1 MQSRY
6 VNTEGA
12 IYIYMYVT
20 TTSRL
25 AHIHKCSF
33 VCVSKHDVA
42 YLQYKPEVEATELAL
57 AFPLPAD
64 LGSMVDVVVPSSKVG
79 RVC

>member
-1 MQSRY
+1 MLTLRVLY
-6 VNTEGA
+6 
-12 IYIYMYVT
+12 IYICM
-20 TTSRL
+20 SRL
-25 AHIHKCSF
+25 PLDWLHIHKCSF